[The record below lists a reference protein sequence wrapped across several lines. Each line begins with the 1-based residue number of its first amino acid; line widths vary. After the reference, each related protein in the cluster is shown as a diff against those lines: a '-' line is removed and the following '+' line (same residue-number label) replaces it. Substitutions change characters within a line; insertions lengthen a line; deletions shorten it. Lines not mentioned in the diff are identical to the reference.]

1 MTTTSERARAIWHA
15 LEPIHA
21 VTYFSRE
28 CRHGMRDLGLPGFWM
43 GYFASRAAPMGRVSA
58 GTVEAVFY
66 NFAPGMVADNVPAV
80 WEFVSPTEV
89 LTARAEVAGCV
100 LGKLSSEAGEV
111 AGRLVGPLRRVVEA
125 APTSGRPLF
134 AANARTEPSSDPV
147 EELWQLTTTLR
158 EHRGDGHNI
167 ALASAGIDGLSA
179 HVLARARHDLPI
191 EMLRDNRGW
200 TAEEWTAAS
209 ERLANLG
216 LLSDEGLTAEGAE
229 LKRHIEAHT
238 DELAMPPWRV
248 LLDWELAEVESDL
261 RRLAAPV
268 IYSETIPY
276 PNPMGLPRLDT

>member
-1 MTTTSERARAIWHA
+1 MTSTSERARAIWHA

-28 CRHGMRDLGLPGFWM
+28 CRHGMKDLGLPGFWM

-66 NFAPGMVADNVPAV
+66 NFAPTMVAANVPSV
-80 WEFVSPTEV
+80 WDHAEPEQV
-89 LTARAEVAGCV
+89 LAARSEAAACV
-100 LGKLSSEAGEV
+100 LRNLSSEADEV
-111 AGRLVGPLRRVVEA
+111 AERLADPLRTVVEA

-134 AANARTEPSSDPV
+134 AANARAAVPTDPV
-147 EELWQLTTTLR
+147 EALWQLTTTLR

-179 HVLARARHDLPI
+179 HVLARAQLDLPV

-200 TAEEWTAAS
+200 TAEEWTAAA
-209 ERLANLG
+209 ERLTALG
-216 LLSDEGLTAEGAE
+216 LMSDDGLTAEGAE

-238 DELAMPPWRV
+238 DELAMPAWRV
-248 LLDWELAEVESDL
+248 LPDWQITEVESDL

-276 PNPMGLPRLDT
+276 PNPMGRPRLEV